1 MDQFE
6 KEISKVKQIIDLE
19 HRQERRELLDEE
31 RDKSDELYAKKDYE
45 KAVRWAII
53 FLASGIFIAVVN
65 AITGGLIS
73 KILQ

>member
-6 KEISKVKQIIDLE
+6 KEINKVKQIIDLE

-65 AITGGLIS
+65 AITGGIIQ
-73 KILQ
+73 KIMQ

>member
-65 AITGGLIS
+65 AITGGIIQ
-73 KILQ
+73 KIMQ